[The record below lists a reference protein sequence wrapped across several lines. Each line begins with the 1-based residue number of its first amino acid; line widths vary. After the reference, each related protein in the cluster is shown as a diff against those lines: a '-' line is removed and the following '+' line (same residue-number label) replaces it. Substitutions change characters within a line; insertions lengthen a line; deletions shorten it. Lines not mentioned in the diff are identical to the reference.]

1 MEIIIAVS
9 ITICCVLTLIMFCLI
24 MDKLIY
30 IIKLLNEI
38 IDFNM
43 QVKNH
48 LKLNEDEKYEDE
60 VKKEPFTVGF
70 IEGL

>member
-48 LKLNEDEKYEDE
+48 LKFNKNEKHENE